1 MNKPVLV
8 LNANFEP
15 INICNTRRAIGLILS
30 GKAAMVINGRG
41 NIYTVSQNFPR
52 PSIIRLENM
61 IKRPR
66 PRVKLTS
73 KEIFRRDNFTCQY
86 CGRKDVRLT
95 IDHIYPKRL
104 GGKHS
109 WSNVVAACPSCNH
122 RKGGK
127 KLEETPLQLHKKPEE
142 PTSSLTYYFSRHLKE
157 NNEWIAFVE
166 GW

>member
-15 INICNTRRAIGLILS
+15 VNICNTRRAIGLILA

-41 NIYTVSQNFPR
+41 NIYSVSQAFPR
-52 PSIIRLENM
+52 PSIIRLEYM

-73 KEIFRRDNFTCQY
+73 KEIFRRDKYTCQY
-86 CGRKDVRLT
+86 CGRKDTKLT

-104 GGKHS
+104 GGKHT
-109 WSNVVAACPSCNH
+109 WTNVVAACPTCNH
-122 RKGGK
+122 CKGGK
-127 KLEETPLQLHKKPEE
+127 KLEETHLKLRKDPRE
-142 PTSSLTYYFSRHLKE
+142 PATSLVYYFSHHLKE
-157 NNEWIAFVE
+157 NNEWLNFIK